1 VNFFYIKPFLS
12 VNQGNYAGLRAIHHG
27 GPALERTTIMDL
39 ISLGLSPPE
48 RRATPFDNPAVSLS
62 STANWAWLSG
72 GRDSAAGELIND
84 VTALQI
90 TTVFSCIRVLAESV
104 ASLPVKLFTVTD
116 KGRIQEINSP
126 IHYLLSVSPN
136 EEMSSFTL
144 FETMMCHLALTGNAY
159 VQIQRKSDG
168 SPLALWP
175 LNPRLTNPVRLPNGT
190 LAYKT
195 TDGEAGG
202 QSRIL
207 AAADVIHVPLTSW
220 DGLVGMSPIMQA
232 RQSLGLAAA
241 AEKFGARLF
250 ANSAVPQLALTTTQL
265 VKPEDK
271 LKMRRDWEALQTGS
285 SQHRVAV
292 IDGDMKIEK
301 LGITPEEG
309 QFLETRH
316 YTRAD
321 IAALFRVPAHM
332 VGELQKLSNS
342 NTENMNLS
350 FVVDTLRPYLS
361 RIEAEL
367 TRKLLPRETGKISN
381 LTVQFDVTERLRGD
395 YASQTAGAAAGRIG
409 GWLTG
414 NDVRRSMGLNE
425 AGPEL
430 DVFLVPV
437 NYQNADRLLNESAP
451 TETVVNNAA

>member
-1 VNFFYIKPFLS
+1 M
-12 VNQGNYAGLRAIHHG
+12 AIQ
-27 GPALERTTIMDL
+27 T
-39 ISLGLSPPE
+39 LGLSQPE
-48 RRATPFDNPAVSLS
+48 RRSTPFDNPAISLNS
-62 STANWAWLSG
+62 GAAWGWLSG
-72 GRDSAAGELIND
+72 GRESAAGELIND

-104 ASLPVKLFTVTD
+104 ASLPVKLFTATD
-116 KGRIQEINSP
+116 KGRIQELNNP
-126 IHYLLSVSPN
+126 LHYLLSVSPN

-144 FETMMCHLALTGNAY
+144 FETLMCHLALTGNAY
-159 VQIQRKSDG
+159 LQIQRASDG
-168 SPLALWP
+168 SALALWP
-175 LNPRLTNPVRLPNGT
+175 LSPRLTTPVRLPNGT

-195 TDGEAGG
+195 TDGESGG

-207 AAADVIHVPLTSW
+207 AAKDVIHVPLTSW

-250 ANSAVPQLALTTTQL
+250 ANSAVPQLAITTSQT

-271 LKMRRDWEALQTGS
+271 ARMRQDWESLQIGS
-285 SQHRVAV
+285 NQHRVAV
-292 IDGDMKIEK
+292 LDQDLKIEK
-301 LGITPEEG
+301 LSITPEEG

-321 IAALFRVPAHM
+321 IAALFRVPAHL

-361 RIEAEL
+361 RIEAEI
-367 TRKLLPRETGKISN
+367 TRKLLPRDQGKISS

-395 YASQTAGAAAGRIG
+395 TAAQTAGAAVGRQW
-409 GWLTG
+409 GWLSG

-425 AGPEL
+425 GGPEL
-430 DVFLVPV
+430 DVYLNPM
-437 NYQNADRLLNESAP
+437 NMQNAERLLDAPAP
-451 TETVVNNAA
+451 TETVVNDVQ

>member
-1 VNFFYIKPFLS
+1 MGI
-12 VNQGNYAGLRAIHHG
+12 Q
-27 GPALERTTIMDL
+27 T
-39 ISLGLSPPE
+39 LGLTQPE
-48 RRATPFDNPAVSLS
+48 KRNILDNPSIPLS
-62 STANWAWLSG
+62 SPAVWGFLSG
-72 GRDSAAGELIND
+72 GHTSEAGELIND
-84 VTALQI
+84 VTAMQI
-90 TTVFSCIRVLAESV
+90 TTVFSCIRILAESV

-116 KGRIQEINSP
+116 KGRIQELNNP
-126 IHYLLSVSPN
+126 LHFLLSVSPN
-136 EEMSSFTL
+136 EEMSSFSWVETL
-144 FETMMCHLALTGNAY
+144 MCHLALTGNAY
-159 VQIQRKSDG
+159 VQIQRGADQT
-168 SPLALWP
+168 PIALWP
-175 LNPRLTNPVRLPNGT
+175 LNPRLTNPVRLPSGT

-195 TDGEAGG
+195 SDGMNGG
-202 QSRIL
+202 QTRIL
-207 AAADVIHVPLTSW
+207 AAKDVIHIPLTSW

-250 ANSAVPQLALTTTQL
+250 ANGAIPLIALKT
-265 VKPEDK
+265 VAKVRPEDK
-271 LKMRRDWEALQTGS
+271 LKMRLDWESLQTGS
-285 SQHRVAV
+285 NQHRVAV
-292 IDGDMKIEK
+292 LDQDLTIEK

-309 QFLETRH
+309 QFLQTRH

-361 RIEAEL
+361 RIEAEI

-395 YASQTAGAAAGRIG
+395 YASQTAGAATGRQW

-425 AGPEL
+425 GGPEL
-430 DVFLVPV
+430 DIFINPV
-437 NYQNADRLLNESAP
+437 NMQNSLRLLDAP
-451 TETVVNNAA
+451 AAAEKVVTNV